1 MHRLLRDVAFGD
13 LPCFGFGAAQC
24 DEFGHIGLALG
35 EELMRGY
42 LGIGIGL
49 FALIGLR
56 IADVHPHLVFVGA
69 GCTARGDDDS

>member
-1 MHRLLRDVAFGD
+1 MHGLLREVAFGD
-13 LPCFGFGAAQC
+13 LPCLGFGATQL
-24 DEFGHIGLALG
+24 DEFRHVGLSLG

-56 IADVHPHLVFVGA
+56 IADVQTHLVLVL
-69 GCTARGDDDS
+69 T